1 MSNSKPGSEPT
12 TRTTFDPEQFLIV
25 PPRTFENLKVGD
37 VFRAPSRTLTDAHT
51 SAFQAVSADNH
62 PRHYNVEYAKSHGLQ
77 APLVHPLQVLA
88 FSAPGATL
96 FTHYVGESLLSLSS
110 ASATFVR
117 DSFVGDTLYTAL
129 EIVELS
135 TEGDKGLVTMAI
147 TIFNQRSELVLSGQ
161 QTFVLKLSPAG
172 T

>member
-1 MSNSKPGSEPT
+1 
-12 TRTTFDPEQFLIV
+12 L
-25 PPRTFENLKVGD
+25 NLV
-37 VFRAPSRTLTDAHT
+37 
-51 SAFQAVSADNH
+51 
-62 PRHYNVEYAKSHGLQ
+62 
-77 APLVHPLQVLA
+77 
-88 FSAPGATL
+88 
-96 FTHYVGESLLSLSS
+96 YVGESLLSLSS